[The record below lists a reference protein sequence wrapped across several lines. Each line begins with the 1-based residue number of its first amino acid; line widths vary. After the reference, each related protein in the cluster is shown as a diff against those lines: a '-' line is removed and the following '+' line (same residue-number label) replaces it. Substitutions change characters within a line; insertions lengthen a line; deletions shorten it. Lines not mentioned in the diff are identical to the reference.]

1 MVGSQEVPGITGH
14 FGLEVKN
21 KAGQRLTEFAKRT
34 RGQNEN
40 LPETR
45 EMTLHMDITR
55 WPIPNQIDYILCS
68 QRWRRSIQSAQT
80 RQGADYGSDHELLMA
95 KFRPKLKT
103 VGNTTRPFR

>member
-68 QRWRRSIQSAQT
+68 RRWRSSVQSDKHDLELTVMVKDREALRATVRGVTESDTKSQT
-80 RQGADYGSDHELLMA
+80 
-95 KFRPKLKT
+95 
-103 VGNTTRPFR
+103 